1 MIECRENLRFSSEP
15 RQTLGIE
22 REGVGKHLQRDV
34 AAEIRI
40 AGAVDLAHA
49 ACTEQ
54 GQHLVRAKPEPWPS
68 MTFGL

>member
-1 MIECRENLRFSSEP
+1 MSAATNLRFSSEP
-15 RQTLGIE
+15 PQALGIE

-40 AGAVDLAHA
+40 ADAVDLALA

-54 GQHLVRAKPEPWPS
+54 GQHLVRAKPEPWPQ
-68 MTFGL
+68 